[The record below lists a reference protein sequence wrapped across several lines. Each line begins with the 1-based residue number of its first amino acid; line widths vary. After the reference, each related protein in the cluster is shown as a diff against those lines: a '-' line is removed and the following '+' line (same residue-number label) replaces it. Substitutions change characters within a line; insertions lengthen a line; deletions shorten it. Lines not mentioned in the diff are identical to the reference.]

1 MMATGVFMSSFK
13 TIAFATSLMTPLML
27 VSAPSAHAEGL
38 SFSFGGM
45 AVIAPKYEGSKSYKA
60 IGFPLAIP
68 HSASDAETSSF
79 GSRIRF
85 KGIDDIR
92 FNLLG
97 ADGFEFGPVAGYR
110 GGRKQS
116 DGDLLGGLGDVD
128 GGLVLGGYGAYTTNG
143 FTFDASYVD
152 QLTGDDTGGQLKL
165 GASTMIALSDAVEVK
180 AGIGTTYSSN
190 DYMDTFFGVSSAQ
203 SGTSTASLAPYD
215 PSAGFKD
222 VNFSLST
229 DIALAPKWT
238 MKLGGKYSRLI
249 GDAADSPVIE
259 TKNQFTGSIGLLY
272 KFGN

>member
-1 MMATGVFMSSFK
+1 MSSIK
-13 TIAFATSLMTPLML
+13 TIALSTSLL
-27 VSAPSAHAEGL
+27 VPTMFAGTPSAQAEGL

-60 IGFPLAIP
+60 IGFPLVIP

-79 GSRIRF
+79 GSRVRF
-85 KGIDDIR
+85 KGLDDIR

-97 ADGFEFGPVAGYR
+97 ADGFEIGPVAGYR
-110 GGRKQS
+110 GGREQA

-128 GGLVLGGYGAYTTNG
+128 GGFVLGGYGAYTTNG

-165 GASTMIALSDAVEVK
+165 GASTKLAVTEAVEVT
-180 AGIGTTYSSN
+180 AGIGATYSSN

-203 SGTSTASLAPYD
+203 AGTSTAGLTAYNPK
-215 PSAGFKD
+215 AGFKD
-222 VNFSLST
+222 VNFSLSS
-229 DIALAPKWT
+229 DIAIAPKWT

-259 TKNQFTGSIGLLY
+259 TKNQLTGSIGLIY
-272 KFGN
+272 RFGG

>member
-1 MMATGVFMSSFK
+1 MSNVK
-13 TIAFATSLMTPLML
+13 LTALGASLFVPIML
-27 VSAPSAHAEGL
+27 VGAQSAQAEGL
-38 SFSFGGM
+38 SFSFGGI

-92 FNLLG
+92 FNLVG

-116 DGDLLGGLGDVD
+116 DGTLLGGLGDID

-152 QLTGDDTGGQLKL
+152 QLTGDNTGGQLKL
-165 GASTMIALSDAVEVK
+165 GASTMIALTEGVDVK
-180 AGIGTTYSSN
+180 AGIGTTYSTN
-190 DYMDTFFGVSSAQ
+190 EYMDAFFGVSSAQ
-203 SGTSTASLAPYD
+203 SGTSTASLAPYNPD
-215 PSAGFKD
+215 AGFKD
-222 VNFSLST
+222 VNFSLSS
-229 DIALAPKWT
+229 DIALTPKWT
-238 MKLGGKYSRLI
+238 MKLGGTYSRLI

-259 TKNQFTGSIGLLY
+259 TKNQFTGSLGLLY
-272 KFGN
+272 KFGG